1 MKLVSYLSGIVGASL
16 SVIGVL
22 FKIMHWPFSG
32 IILFSGMVIIAL
44 IAIPFIGYY
53 NYSKN

>member
-1 MKLVSYLSGIVGASL
+1 MKLASYLSGIVGSSL

-22 FKIMHWPFSG
+22 FKIMHWPFAG